1 MIIEEIKQLINKMDN
16 NDKDV
21 SIIVSNGEYSHFFNE
36 IADMRVKVVNLYLYD
51 GEIRLLFK
59 IR

>member
-1 MIIEEIKQLINKMDN
+1 MIIEEIKQLIGKMDD
-16 NDKDV
+16 NDRIDIV
-21 SIIVSNGEYSHFFNE
+21 VSNGEYSHFFNE
-36 IADMRVKVVNLYLYD
+36 IADMRVEVVNLYLYD